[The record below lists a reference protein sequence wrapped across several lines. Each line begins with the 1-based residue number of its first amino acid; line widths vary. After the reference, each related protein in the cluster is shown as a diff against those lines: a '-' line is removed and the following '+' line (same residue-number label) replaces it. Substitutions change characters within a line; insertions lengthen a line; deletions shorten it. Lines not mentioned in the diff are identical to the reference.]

1 MYILDMLD
9 YVYDFSGRIHKKLLT
24 RVLTGIGDTDKGERK
39 LRRWQTAWSLVI
51 TFTRVANTSFLLL
64 HIPTLPFQAQG
75 GKYIRDP
82 STPVLWAAF
91 KTTLSVSHDPE
102 NLG

>member
-1 MYILDMLD
+1 MVRTSQKQKI
-9 YVYDFSGRIHKKLLT
+9 T